1 MKLIRLTTTDSKAI
15 FQNTFNEDIIIE
27 PNSKIALHSLTTQVQ
42 TEQLVID
49 AQNNEVEYGLG
60 GQIRTIYLKHG
71 IYDKTNIDDF
81 FYDFTD
87 KLNASMDY
95 NVSELGRQMLVST
108 ALNKF
113 TLQLK
118 TGVIMTANN
127 ANLNDPTYKFL
138 GSKNVVSTNNYITRG
153 DAGTPL
159 SMDSFIYFKSP
170 ITKGCGSFRARIYNE
185 TTNNGG
191 YVMALLSEPVN
202 ETTTVI
208 DPSKIVFGVRF
219 VDDTQPYKIYKNGVE
234 TPSTI
239 IPEIGGNTGTGIND
253 MMCIN
258 IYQGKIRAMV
268 VNTNLDLDPLRNNNG
283 LEIDTLDYN
292 NSDNLFPVMV
302 FVSNTTQIGNKIQ
315 CTSDPFYNDTNNLII
330 DNNDTESLGAVVG
343 LYKNYPATMYI
354 AFNDI
359 DLAKA
364 LGFTSNRIPKSLPDK
379 KTDLNG
385 VIEFQAFKTISY
397 RDLAD
402 TYLVELLNLNVNS
415 YDSIKKQHM
424 NLLQVIPQF
433 DAIRERI
440 IYSAVYPVFLSLNN
454 PYRINLREIRAR
466 ILKEDLTE
474 VNTTGYSQITILI
487 DN

>member
-27 PNSKIALHSLTTQVQ
+27 PNSRIALHSLTTQVQ

-49 AQNNEVEYGLG
+49 AQNDEFEFSIG
-60 GQIRTIYLKHG
+60 GNIRTIHLKHG
-71 IYDKTNIDDF
+71 TYDKTNIDDF
-81 FYDFTD
+81 FGDFTD
-87 KLNASMDY
+87 KLNGAMEY
-95 NVSELGRQMLVST
+95 TVSELSRQMLVST

-127 ANLNDPTYKFL
+127 TNLNDPTYKFL
-138 GSKNVVSTNNYITRG
+138 GSKNVVSTNNYITR
-153 DAGTPL
+153 ANVGTPL

-185 TTNNGG
+185 SSLNGG

-202 ETTTVI
+202 ENTTVI
-208 DPSKIVFGVRF
+208 DPTKIVFGVRF
-219 VDDTQPYKIYKNGVE
+219 IDIEKTYKIYKNGE
-234 TPSTI
+234 EAPSTVYPI
-239 IPEIGGNTGTGIND
+239 INTDEGGGEND

-258 IYQGKIRAMV
+258 IYRGKIRAMV
-268 VNTNLDLDPLRNNNG
+268 VNTDTELDPKRINNG

-292 NSDNLFPVMV
+292 NNDDLYPVMV
-302 FVSNTTQIGNKIQ
+302 FVSNTTQIANKIQ
-315 CTSDPFYNDTNNLII
+315 CSSDPFYNDNNNILVE
-330 DNNDTESLGAVVG
+330 NNDTESFGAVVG

-364 LGFTSNRIPKSLPDK
+364 LGFTSNRIPKSPPDK

-385 VIEFQAFKTISY
+385 IIEFQAVKTISY

-402 TYLVELLNLNVNS
+402 TYLIELLNLNVNS
-415 YDSIKKQHM
+415 YDSLKKQHM

-474 VNTTGYSQITILI
+474 VNATGYSQMTILI